1 MLSLLPVGPQS
12 FFWHRVLVL
21 HSFHG
26 IHDLF
31 IPCLLKLVVLVV
43 DTGFSLKYTL
53 LDPET

>member
-43 DTGFSLKYTL
+43 DTGFSFKYTL